1 MQMVKKSALIF
12 LAIWFSVL
20 LFMPKAELYYTLE
33 KALAKKD
40 IKLNEKS
47 IDEGLFSLTVKDVTV
62 YVKGIALANIDEL
75 DFFTILFYSSLDL
88 ENLQVDE
95 ALHTKVPAITKEA
108 HFTSSALSPLSLS
121 VDANGSFG
129 AIAGSIDIMD
139 KEVRIDF
146 VEVGDISMIQAYLTK
161 DEKGWFY
168 EKSF

>member
-1 MQMVKKSALIF
+1 MQMVKKSILIF

-33 KALAKKD
+33 KTLAEQD

-47 IDEGLFSLTVKDVTV
+47 IDEGLFSLTLKDVTV
-62 YVKGIALANIDEL
+62 YVKGIALANIEEL
-75 DFFTILFYSSLDL
+75 DFFTILFYSSLDVV
-88 ENLQVDE
+88 NLQVDE
-95 ALHTKVPAITKEA
+95 ALHAKVPAITKEA
-108 HFTSSALSPLSLS
+108 SFTHSIISPLSLS

-129 AIAGSIDIMD
+129 TIEGEIGMMN

-146 VEVGDISMIQAYLTK
+146 VEVGDISMIQSYLIK

>member
-33 KALAKKD
+33 KTLAKKD

-47 IDEGLFSLTVKDVTV
+47 IDEGIFSLTVKDVTV
-62 YVKGIALANIDEL
+62 YVKGIALANIEEL
-75 DFFTILFYSSLDL
+75 DFFTILFYSSLDIV
-88 ENLQVDE
+88 NLQVDE
-95 ALHTKVPAITKEA
+95 ALHAKVPATTKEA
-108 HFTSSALSPLSLS
+108 HVTSSIISPFSLS

-129 AIAGSIDIMD
+129 TIEGGINMMD
-139 KEVRIDF
+139 KEVRIEF

>member
-1 MQMVKKSALIF
+1 MQMVKKGVLIF

-20 LFMPKAELYYTLE
+20 LFMPKTELYYTFE
-33 KALAKKD
+33 KTLANQD

-47 IDEGLFSLTVKDVTV
+47 IDEGLFSLTLKDVTI
-62 YVKGIALANIDEL
+62 YVKGIALANIEEL
-75 DFFTILFYSSLDL
+75 DFFTVLFYSSLDVV
-88 ENLQVDE
+88 NLQVDE
-95 ALHTKVPAITKEA
+95 ALHSKVPALTKEA
-108 HFTSSALSPLSLS
+108 SFTHNLLSPLTLS

-129 AIAGSIDIMD
+129 TIEGEIKMLN

-146 VEVGDISMIQAYLTK
+146 VKVGDMSMIQSYLTK

>member
-20 LFMPKAELYYTLE
+20 LFMPKVELYYTLE
-33 KALAKKD
+33 KALAEKD

-62 YVKGIALANIDEL
+62 YVKGIALANIEEL
-75 DFFTILFYSSLDL
+75 DFFTILFYSSLGI
-88 ENLQVDE
+88 ENLHIDE
-95 ALHTKVPAITKEA
+95 ALHTKVPATTKEA
-108 HFTSSALSPLSLS
+108 HFTSSILSPLSLS

-129 AIAGSIDIMD
+129 TIEGSIDIMD
-139 KEVRIDF
+139 KEVHIDF